1 MTVEK
6 PIRWGIIGTGFAAVH
21 FADGLRQIPGAIL
34 AAVASQSS
42 ARAQAFAQRTGSERA
57 FGAYEQ
63 MFEQADVD
71 IIYVASGNAEH
82 REHCLRAIA
91 AGKAVLCEKPFA
103 LDGAQSREVVEAAR
117 AAGVF
122 CMEAL
127 RTRFLPVLERVRTLI
142 DQGRIGPLLSVQAQI
157 GHRFAF
163 ESSSRFFDP
172 SQGGGALFDL
182 GVYPL
187 SIALTL
193 LGRPDTILGRAVL
206 TPTGVDRDFQALLG
220 FAGGGNA
227 MVGAS
232 LASALP
238 GDVWIVGEDGM
249 IRLEGPVYSLQSLS
263 VHAGPGAASGR
274 VDFLGQTPGWKQ
286 RLRSHPRY
294 GPAYGWAAQARRR
307 LRSLSSPGEF
317 HWAVPD
323 GFADEAAEA
332 MRCLRAGLTESPRM
346 PLDDTLMLMDCLD
359 RIRSGWSAEQLE
371 MLP

>member
-1 MTVEK
+1 MTAEK

-21 FADGLRQIPGAIL
+21 FADGLRHVPGAIV
-34 AAVASQSS
+34 AAVASQSASRAQVFAQRAGS
-42 ARAQAFAQRTGSERA
+42 ARACST
-57 FGAYEQ
+57 YDQ
-63 MFEQADVD
+63 MFDQADID
-71 IIYVASGNAEH
+71 IIYVASGNTEH

-103 LDGAQSREVVEAAR
+103 LDGAQSRVVVEAAR
-117 AAGVF
+117 TAGVF

-127 RTRFLPVLERVRTLI
+127 RTRFLPVLERVRMLI
-142 DQGRIGPLLSVQAQI
+142 AQGRIGDLVSVQAQI
-157 GHRFAF
+157 GHRFVF
-163 ESSSRFFDP
+163 EPSSRFFDP
-172 SQGGGALFDL
+172 AQGGGALFDL

-187 SIALTL
+187 SIALAL
-193 LGRPDTILGRAVL
+193 LGRPDTVLGRAVL
-206 TPTGVDRDFQALLG
+206 APTGVDRDFQALLG
-220 FAGGGNA
+220 FAGGRSA

-263 VHAGPGAASGR
+263 VRDGPGAASGR
-274 VDFLGQTPGWKQ
+274 MDFLSQTPGWKQ
-286 RLRSHPRY
+286 RLRSHPRL
-294 GPAYGWAAQARRR
+294 GPAYGRAAQVRRR
-307 LRSLSSPGEF
+307 LRGLAGGGEF

-332 MRCLRAGLTESPRM
+332 MRCLRAGLTESPVM

-359 RIRSGWSAEQLE
+359 RIRAGWSTEQLE
-371 MLP
+371 TRR